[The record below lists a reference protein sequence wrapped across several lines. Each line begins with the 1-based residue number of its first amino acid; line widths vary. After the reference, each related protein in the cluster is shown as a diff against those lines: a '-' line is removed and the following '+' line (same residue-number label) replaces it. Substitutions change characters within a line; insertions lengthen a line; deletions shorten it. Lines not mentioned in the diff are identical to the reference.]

1 MSIKIALLLESSNT
15 VVKKEK
21 IGNKVEGRGLIF
33 DIKRFSTDDG
43 PGIRTTIFLKGCPLK
58 CIWCHSPESI
68 NTYPELAFYEMR
80 CIKCGHCV
88 QVCPTGAQELIDNRR
103 IIHWERCNNCGKCT
117 EVCPS
122 MALLMIGRW
131 ISPVDIFKEV
141 EKDKSFY
148 QNSKGGVTLSGGEP
162 ALQLYFVRDL
172 LKICKEKGISIAL
185 DTSGFISWPL
195 LEKIVDEVDLFLYDV
210 KHMDNKEHIRL
221 TGVPNHLILQNL
233 KRLKEGE
240 KEIIVR
246 IPLIPG
252 YNDSSQNL
260 EETIDYLRSLG
271 IKRID
276 LLPHNKAAGSKYK
289 YIGKNYPLESLESYS
304 PVEMEK
310 IVAEFRNAGFDA
322 QVGG

>member
-1 MSIKIALLLESSNT
+1 MIS
-15 VVKKEK
+15 
-21 IGNKVEGRGLIF
+21 
-33 DIKRFSTDDG
+33 KRFST
-43 PGIRTTIFLKGCPLK
+43 
-58 CIWCHSPESI
+58 
-68 NTYPELAFYEMR
+68 
-80 CIKCGHCV
+80 
-88 QVCPTGAQELIDNRR
+88 
-103 IIHWERCNNCGKCT
+103 
-117 EVCPS
+117 
-122 MALLMIGRW
+122 
-131 ISPVDIFKEV
+131 
-141 EKDKSFY
+141 
-148 QNSKGGVTLSGGEP
+148 
-162 ALQLYFVRDL
+162 
-172 LKICKEKGISIAL
+172 AL
-185 DTSGFISWPL
+185 DTSGFVIWPL

-246 IPLIPG
+246 VPLIPG

-260 EETIDYLRSLG
+260 EETIDCLRSLG

-322 QVGG
+322 RAGG